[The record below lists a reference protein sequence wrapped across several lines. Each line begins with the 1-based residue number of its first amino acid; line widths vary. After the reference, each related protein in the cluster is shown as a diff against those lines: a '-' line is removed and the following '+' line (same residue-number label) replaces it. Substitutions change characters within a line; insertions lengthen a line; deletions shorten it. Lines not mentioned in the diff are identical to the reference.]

1 MMVASKSDLCK
12 DFGGIALVCER
23 CELHVI
29 YRYYIL
35 QSPVYLMAMIKT
47 LDLSFIFFQVSA
59 SSESMYDDAYTLQ
72 HVLPEDVHNFNYVAG
87 MVPFLFN
94 LIQDVCIKSDFCD
107 FSKMFY
113 EYM

>member
-1 MMVASKSDLCK
+1 
-12 DFGGIALVCER
+12 
-23 CELHVI
+23 
-29 YRYYIL
+29 
-35 QSPVYLMAMIKT
+35 MAMIKT

-113 EYM
+113 EYMWFVTCTCI